1 MKKKLNILKEKFLC
15 IDKNLKMKKLKN
27 QISVKLSK
35 NPNLDLKN
43 QKLNIWIKLK
53 WKKIKTK
60 DLKPLKYKKFIKKM
74 LLESPKY

>member
-1 MKKKLNILKEKFLC
+1 
-15 IDKNLKMKKLKN
+15 MKKLKN